1 MLEIKEINFLSWL
14 MQRLINKYSLS
25 KNHYIINS
33 LNKIINK
40 NTKKYFVDIDK
51 QDLDLILSKYYADF
65 FLDNCE
71 HLNIGYSE
79 KDRENLRV
87 QILSMVSDIVNNNI
101 PREPLIKG

>member
-14 MQRLINKYSLS
+14 MQRLINKYGLS
-25 KNHYIINS
+25 NNHYIINS

-65 FLDNCE
+65 FLENCE
-71 HLNIGYSE
+71 DLNIGYSE